1 MKRNEIVEKL
11 MKEGFSEKTLVK
23 LNDKQLGMM
32 AERMLGEQST
42 PNAGVENI
50 PATDTQSIQAAK
62 QQKKKFVTY
71 EGDVSEELKG
81 NQTKLDKNHNGKI
94 DAQDFKILKGQKKKE
109 VKEEKPSDGLSK
121 EKKSEVVKKA
131 KKGGDVGKKGKGFEK
146 IADKAAEKYGSKE
159 AGEKV
164 AAAAMWKNVKREQK
178 EVDEWVDSLIEND
191 YHCLTTKDEIME
203 LINVKLLEQD
213 PAIAEPDIDT
223 DTEVDEPRVDPNE
236 DPFIDPWKEPGVGP
250 DPDPKFET
258 GKEQLPDFLKFDNII
273 NSVNESTIDNISSI
287 ILQKIKNGKK

>member
-23 LNDKQLGMM
+23 LSDKQLGLM
-32 AERMLGEQST
+32 AERMLGEQSPT
-42 PNAGVENI
+42 TQSGVENI
-50 PATDTQSIQAAK
+50 SSSDTAGIQDAK
-62 QQKKKFVTY
+62 QRKKKFVTY
-71 EGDVSEELKG
+71 EGEVSEELKG
-81 NQTKLDKNHNGKI
+81 NQKKIDKNHNGKI
-94 DAQDFKILKGQKKKE
+94 DGQDFKILKGQKKKE

-121 EKKSEVVKKA
+121 EKKSEIVKKA
-131 KKGGDVGKKGKGFEK
+131 KKGGDIGKKGKGFEK
-146 IADKAAEKYGSKE
+146 VVAKAKE
-159 AGEKV
+159 GGTKDPEAV